1 MKKFIITS
9 VALILVAVASFC
21 IYDAMFYNAWPE
33 LKELPRFRSKEI
45 YSVENFTDCTYYAK
59 FTYRNVSDEDLKSA
73 ESFKKTDK
81 EKMDEILNYI
91 TEYKSF
97 INNIKG
103 MDEVKNA
110 YDFDKS
116 VINEGDYYYAI
127 KNGEG
132 FNIALYYFDIESQ
145 ILYYFHYCI

>member
-21 IYDAMFYNAWPE
+21 IYDAMFYNAWSE

-59 FTYRNVSDEDLKSA
+59 FTYRNVSDKELKNA

-81 EKMDEILNYI
+81 EKIDEILNYI
-91 TEYKSF
+91 TGYESF
-97 INNIKG
+97 INKING

-110 YDFDKS
+110 YDFDK
-116 VINEGDYYYAI
+116 VIVNENDYYHMI

>member
-59 FTYRNVSDEDLKSA
+59 FTYRNVSDEELKNA

-81 EKMDEILNYI
+81 EKIDEILNYI

-110 YDFDKS
+110 YDFDK
-116 VINEGDYYYAI
+116 VIVNENDYYHMI

>member
-1 MKKFIITS
+1 MKKLIITL

-33 LKELPRFRSKEI
+33 LKELPRYKDKEI
-45 YSVENFTDCTYYAK
+45 YSVDNFTDCTDYAK

-73 ESFKKTDK
+73 ESFRKTDK

-91 TEYKSF
+91 TEYESF
-97 INNIKG
+97 INNING

-110 YDFDKS
+110 YDFDKA
-116 VINEGDYYYAI
+116 VVNESDYYRMT
-127 KNGEG
+127 KNGDG
-132 FNIALYYFDIESQ
+132 SVIALYYFDMESQ
-145 ILYYFHYCI
+145 LLYYFHYCI